1 MKNILRFTTAGSVD
15 DGKSTLIGRLFY
27 DSKQIFKDQLSAIEL
42 KSKSKGFDYIDLSL
56 YTDGLKAEREQ
67 GITIDVAYRY
77 FATPKRKFIIADTPG
92 HIQYTRNMVTGASTA
107 NAAVI
112 LIDARKGILEQT
124 RRHTI
129 LSSLL
134 GIKHL
139 VVCINKMDLIEFSE
153 IKFNAIVED
162 FQALLN
168 TVHVSTCDF
177 IPISALG
184 GDNVINPS
192 EQMPWYTGG
201 TLIETL
207 ENIDLAQDHLQS
219 PSRLAVQYVIRP
231 QKFEF
236 QDFRGYAGRIAGNG
250 FKIGDEITVALSE
263 KKSTITNIY
272 IGDKPKDVA
281 VHGESVTLTLSD
293 DIDISRG
300 DVLTLSSQPCSKSNQ
315 FAAKIC
321 WFHEKPLAVQ
331 QKLILRI
338 GTLKAMVM
346 VAGIHSK
353 INVETLE
360 NETTNSLQLNEI
372 GDVEFMTSEEIPFD
386 SYLSQQATG
395 SFILVD
401 PQSLN
406 TIGGGM
412 IL

>member
-15 DGKSTLIGRLFY
+15 AGKSTLIGRLFY
-27 DSKQIFKDQLSAIEL
+27 DSKKIFKDQLSAIEL

-92 HIQYTRNMVTGASTA
+92 HIEYTRNMVTGASTA

-112 LIDARKGILEQT
+112 LIEARKGILEQT

-139 VVCINKMDLIEFSE
+139 VVCVNKMDLIDYSE
-153 IKFNAIVED
+153 EQFNAIVEQ
-162 FQALLN
+162 FQELLKSVN
-168 TVHVSTCDF
+168 VSTCDF

-184 GDNVINPS
+184 GDNVINKS
-192 EQMPWYTGG
+192 EAMSWYKGY

-207 ENIDLAQDHLQS
+207 ENVDLAQDHQNS
-219 PSRLAVQYVIRP
+219 PTRLAVQYVIRP

-250 FKIGDEITVALSE
+250 FRIGDEIAVALSE
-263 KKSTITNIY
+263 KKSTITGIYLGEDTRNI
-272 IGDKPKDVA
+272 A
-281 VHGESVTLTLSD
+281 VHGESVTITLSD

-300 DVLTLSSQPCSKSNQ
+300 DMLTLSSEPCSKSSS
-315 FAAKIC
+315 FTAKIC
-321 WFHEKPLAVQ
+321 WFFEKPMALQ

-338 GTLKAMVM
+338 GTLKTMVM
-346 VAGIHSK
+346 VSGIHSK
-353 INVETLE
+353 LNIETLSNE
-360 NETTNSLQLNEI
+360 ETTTLQLNEI
-372 GDVEFMTSEEIPFD
+372 GEVEFISSEEIPYD
-386 SYLSQQATG
+386 SYLKQQASG

-401 PQSLN
+401 PQHLN

>member
-15 DGKSTLIGRLFY
+15 AGKSTLIGRLFY
-27 DSKQIFKDQLSAIEL
+27 DSKKIFKDQLSAIEL

-129 LSSLL
+129 LSFLF

-139 VVCINKMDLIEFSE
+139 VVCVNKMDLIDYSE
-153 IKFNAIVED
+153 EQFNAIVEQ
-162 FQALLN
+162 FQELLKSAN
-168 TVHVSTCDF
+168 VSTCDF

-184 GDNVINPS
+184 GDNVINKS
-192 EQMPWYTGG
+192 EAMSWYKGY

-207 ENIDLAQDHLQS
+207 ENVDLAQDHLNS
-219 PSRLAVQYVIRP
+219 PTRLAVQYVIRP

-250 FKIGDEITVALSE
+250 FRIGDEIAVALSE
-263 KKSTITNIY
+263 KKSTITGIYLGEDSRNI
-272 IGDKPKDVA
+272 A
-281 VHGESVTLTLSD
+281 VHGESVTITLSD

-300 DVLTLSSQPCSKSNQ
+300 DMLTLSSEPCSKSSS
-315 FAAKIC
+315 FTAKIC
-321 WFHEKPLAVQ
+321 WFFEKPMALQ

-338 GTLKAMVM
+338 GTLKTMVM
-346 VAGIHSK
+346 VSGIHSK
-353 INVETLE
+353 LNIETLS
-360 NETTNSLQLNEI
+360 NEEATTLQLNEI
-372 GDVEFMTSEEIPFD
+372 GEVEFISSEEIPYD
-386 SYLSQQATG
+386 SYLKQQASG

-401 PQSLN
+401 PQHLN

>member
-15 DGKSTLIGRLFY
+15 AGKSTLIGRLFY
-27 DSKQIFKDQLSAIEL
+27 DSKKIFKDQLSAIEL

-92 HIQYTRNMVTGASTA
+92 HIEYTRNMVTGASTA

-129 LSSLL
+129 LSSLF

-139 VVCINKMDLIEFSE
+139 VVCVNKMDLIDYSE
-153 IKFNAIVED
+153 EQFNAIVEQ
-162 FQALLN
+162 FQELLKSVN
-168 TVHVSTCDF
+168 VSTCDF

-184 GDNVINPS
+184 GDNVINKS
-192 EQMPWYTGG
+192 EAMSWYKGY

-207 ENIDLAQDHLQS
+207 ENVDLAQDHLNS
-219 PSRLAVQYVIRP
+219 PTRLAVQYVIRP

-250 FKIGDEITVALSE
+250 FRIGDEIAVALSE
-263 KKSTITNIY
+263 KKSTITGIYLGEDSRNI
-272 IGDKPKDVA
+272 A
-281 VHGESVTLTLSD
+281 VHGESVTITLSD

-300 DVLTLSSQPCSKSNQ
+300 DMLTLSSEPCSKSSS
-315 FAAKIC
+315 FTAKIC
-321 WFHEKPLAVQ
+321 WFFEKPLALQ

-338 GTLKAMVM
+338 GTLKTMVM
-346 VAGIHSK
+346 VSGIHSK
-353 INVETLE
+353 LNIETLSNE
-360 NETTNSLQLNEI
+360 ETTTLQLNEI
-372 GDVEFMTSEEIPFD
+372 GEVEFISSEEIPYD
-386 SYLSQQATG
+386 SYLKQQASG

-401 PQSLN
+401 PQHLN

>member
-1 MKNILRFTTAGSVD
+1 MENILRFTTAGSVD

-27 DSKQIFKDQLSAIEL
+27 DSKKIFKDQLSAIEL

-139 VVCINKMDLIEFSE
+139 VVCVNKMDLIDYSE
-153 IKFNAIVED
+153 EQFNAIVEQ
-162 FQALLN
+162 FQELLKSVN
-168 TVHVSTCDF
+168 VSTCDF

-184 GDNVINPS
+184 GDNVINKS
-192 EQMPWYTGG
+192 EAMSWYKGS
-201 TLIETL
+201 TLIQTL
-207 ENIDLAQDHLQS
+207 ENIDLAQDHLNS
-219 PSRLAVQYVIRP
+219 PTRLAVQYVIRP

-250 FKIGDEITVALSE
+250 FRIGDEIAIALSE
-263 KKSTITNIY
+263 KKSTITGIY
-272 IGDKPKDVA
+272 LGEDSRNFA
-281 VHGESVTLTLSD
+281 VHGESVTITLSD

-300 DVLTLSSQPCSKSNQ
+300 DMLTLSSEPCSKSSS
-315 FAAKIC
+315 FTAKIC
-321 WFHEKPLAVQ
+321 WFLEKPMALQ

-338 GTLKAMVM
+338 GTLKTMVM
-346 VAGIHSK
+346 VSGIHSK
-353 INVETLE
+353 LNIETLSNE
-360 NETTNSLQLNEI
+360 ETTTLQLNEI
-372 GDVEFMTSEEIPFD
+372 GEVEFISSEEIPYD
-386 SYLSQQATG
+386 SYLKQQASG

>member
-15 DGKSTLIGRLFY
+15 AGKSTLIGRLFY
-27 DSKQIFKDQLSAIEL
+27 DSKKIFKDQLSAIEL

-92 HIQYTRNMVTGASTA
+92 HIEYTRNMVTGASTA

-129 LSSLL
+129 LSSLF

-139 VVCINKMDLIEFSE
+139 VVCVNKMDLIDYSE
-153 IKFNAIVED
+153 EQFNAIVEQ
-162 FQALLN
+162 FQELLKSVN
-168 TVHVSTCDF
+168 VSTCDF

-184 GDNVINPS
+184 GDNVINKS
-192 EQMPWYTGG
+192 EAMSWYKGY

-207 ENIDLAQDHLQS
+207 ENVDLAQDHLNS
-219 PSRLAVQYVIRP
+219 PTRLAVQYVIRP

-250 FKIGDEITVALSE
+250 FRIGDEIAVALSE
-263 KKSTITNIY
+263 KKSTITGIYLGEDSRNI
-272 IGDKPKDVA
+272 A
-281 VHGESVTLTLSD
+281 VHGESVTITLSD

-300 DVLTLSSQPCSKSNQ
+300 DMLTLSSEPCSKSSS
-315 FAAKIC
+315 FTAKIC
-321 WFHEKPLAVQ
+321 WFFEKPMALQ

-338 GTLKAMVM
+338 GTLKTMVM
-346 VAGIHSK
+346 VSGIHSK
-353 INVETLE
+353 LNIETLSNE
-360 NETTNSLQLNEI
+360 ETTTLQLNEI
-372 GDVEFMTSEEIPFD
+372 GEVEFISSEEIPYD
-386 SYLSQQATG
+386 SYLKQQASG

-401 PQSLN
+401 PQHLN

>member
-15 DGKSTLIGRLFY
+15 AGKSTLIGRLFY
-27 DSKQIFKDQLSAIEL
+27 DSKKIFKDQLSAIEL

-92 HIQYTRNMVTGASTA
+92 HIEYTRNMVTGASTA

-112 LIDARKGILEQT
+112 LIEARKGILEQT

-139 VVCINKMDLIEFSE
+139 VVCVNKMDLIDYSE
-153 IKFNAIVED
+153 EQFNAIVEQ
-162 FQALLN
+162 FQELLKSVN
-168 TVHVSTCDF
+168 VSTCDF

-184 GDNVINPS
+184 GDNVINKS
-192 EQMPWYTGG
+192 EAMSWYKGY

-207 ENIDLAQDHLQS
+207 ENVDLAQDHQNS
-219 PSRLAVQYVIRP
+219 PTRLAVQYVIRP

-250 FKIGDEITVALSE
+250 FRIGDEIAVALSE
-263 KKSTITNIY
+263 KKSTITGIYLGEDSRNI
-272 IGDKPKDVA
+272 A
-281 VHGESVTLTLSD
+281 VHGESVTITLSD

-300 DVLTLSSQPCSKSNQ
+300 DMLTLSSEPCSKSSS
-315 FAAKIC
+315 FTAKIC
-321 WFHEKPLAVQ
+321 WFFEKPMALQ

-338 GTLKAMVM
+338 GTLKTMVM
-346 VAGIHSK
+346 VSGIHSK
-353 INVETLE
+353 LNIETLSNE
-360 NETTNSLQLNEI
+360 ETTTLQLNEI
-372 GDVEFMTSEEIPFD
+372 GEVEFISSEEIPYD
-386 SYLSQQATG
+386 SYLKQQASG

-401 PQSLN
+401 PQHLN

>member
-15 DGKSTLIGRLFY
+15 AGKSTLIGRLFY
-27 DSKQIFKDQLSAIEL
+27 DSKKIFKDQLSAIEL

-129 LSSLL
+129 LSSLF

-139 VVCINKMDLIEFSE
+139 VVCVNKMDLIDYSE
-153 IKFNAIVED
+153 EQFNAIVEQ
-162 FQALLN
+162 FQELLKSVN
-168 TVHVSTCDF
+168 VSTCDF

-184 GDNVINPS
+184 GDNVINKS
-192 EQMPWYTGG
+192 EAMSWYKGY

-207 ENIDLAQDHLQS
+207 ENVDLAQDHQNS
-219 PSRLAVQYVIRP
+219 PTRLAVQYVIRP

-250 FKIGDEITVALSE
+250 FRIGDEIAVALSE
-263 KKSTITNIY
+263 KKSTITGIYLGEDSRNI
-272 IGDKPKDVA
+272 A
-281 VHGESVTLTLSD
+281 VHGESVTITLSD

-300 DVLTLSSQPCSKSNQ
+300 DMLTLSSEPCSKSSS
-315 FAAKIC
+315 FTAKIC
-321 WFHEKPLAVQ
+321 WFFEKPMALQ

-338 GTLKAMVM
+338 GTLKTMVM
-346 VAGIHSK
+346 VSGIHSK
-353 INVETLE
+353 LNIETLSNE
-360 NETTNSLQLNEI
+360 ETTTLQLNEI
-372 GDVEFMTSEEIPFD
+372 GEVEFISSEEIPYD
-386 SYLSQQATG
+386 SYLKQQASG

-401 PQSLN
+401 PQHLN

>member
-15 DGKSTLIGRLFY
+15 AGKSTLIGRLFY
-27 DSKQIFKDQLSAIEL
+27 DSKKIFKDQLSAIEL

-129 LSSLL
+129 LSSLF

-139 VVCINKMDLIEFSE
+139 VVCVNKMDLIDYSE
-153 IKFNAIVED
+153 EQFNAIVEQ
-162 FQALLN
+162 FQELLKSVN
-168 TVHVSTCDF
+168 VSTCDF

-184 GDNVINPS
+184 GDNVINKS
-192 EQMPWYTGG
+192 EAMSWYKGY

-207 ENIDLAQDHLQS
+207 ENVDLAQDHLNS
-219 PSRLAVQYVIRP
+219 PTRLAVQYVIRP

-250 FKIGDEITVALSE
+250 FRIGDEIAVALSE
-263 KKSTITNIY
+263 KKSTITGIYSGEDSRNI
-272 IGDKPKDVA
+272 A
-281 VHGESVTLTLSD
+281 VHGESVTITLSD

-300 DVLTLSSQPCSKSNQ
+300 DMLTLSSEPCSKSSS
-315 FAAKIC
+315 FTAKIC
-321 WFHEKPLAVQ
+321 WFFEKPMALQ

-338 GTLKAMVM
+338 GTLKTMVM
-346 VAGIHSK
+346 VSGIHSK
-353 INVETLE
+353 LNIETLSNE
-360 NETTNSLQLNEI
+360 ETTTLQLNEI
-372 GDVEFMTSEEIPFD
+372 GEVEFISSEEIPHD
-386 SYLSQQATG
+386 SYLKQQASG

-401 PQSLN
+401 PQHLN

>member
-15 DGKSTLIGRLFY
+15 AGKSTLIGRLFY
-27 DSKQIFKDQLSAIEL
+27 DSKKIFKDQLSAIEL

-92 HIQYTRNMVTGASTA
+92 HTEYTRNMVTGASTA

-139 VVCINKMDLIEFSE
+139 VVCVNKMDLIDYSE
-153 IKFNAIVED
+153 EQFNAIVEQ
-162 FQALLN
+162 FQELLKSVN
-168 TVHVSTCDF
+168 VSTCDF

-184 GDNVINPS
+184 GDNVINKS
-192 EQMPWYTGG
+192 EVMSWYKGY

-207 ENIDLAQDHLQS
+207 ENVDLAQDHLNS
-219 PSRLAVQYVIRP
+219 PTRLAVQYVIRP

-250 FKIGDEITVALSE
+250 FRIGDEIAVALSE
-263 KKSTITNIY
+263 KKSTITGIYLGEVSKNI
-272 IGDKPKDVA
+272 A
-281 VHGESVTLTLSD
+281 VHGESVTITLSD

-300 DVLTLSSQPCSKSNQ
+300 DMLTLSSEPCSKSSS
-315 FAAKIC
+315 FTAKIC
-321 WFHEKPLAVQ
+321 WFFEKPMALQ

-338 GTLKAMVM
+338 GTLKTMVM
-346 VAGIHSK
+346 VSGIHSK
-353 INVETLE
+353 LNLETLSNE
-360 NETTNSLQLNEI
+360 ETTTLQLNEI
-372 GDVEFMTSEEIPFD
+372 GEVEFISSEEIPYD
-386 SYLSQQATG
+386 SYLKQQASG

-401 PQSLN
+401 PQYLN

>member
-139 VVCINKMDLIEFSE
+139 VVCVNKMDLIEFSE
-153 IKFNAIVED
+153 EKFNAIVAD
-162 FQALLN
+162 FQVLLK

-184 GDNVINPS
+184 GDNVINRS
-192 EQMPWYTGG
+192 EQMPWYLGE

-219 PSRLAVQYVIRP
+219 PTRFAVQYVVRP

-250 FKIGDEITVALSE
+250 FRIGDEVSVALSD

-272 IGDKPKDVA
+272 VGETIKEVA

-300 DVLTLSSQPCSKSNQ
+300 DLLTLSSQPCSKSNQ

-321 WFHEKPLAVQ
+321 WFHEKPLDVQ

-338 GTLKAMVM
+338 GTLKAMVL
-346 VAGIHSK
+346 VTGIHSK

-372 GDVEFMTSEEIPFD
+372 GDVEFMTSEEIPYD

>member
-15 DGKSTLIGRLFY
+15 AGKSTLIGRLFY
-27 DSKQIFKDQLSAIEL
+27 DSKKIFKDQLSAIEL

-92 HIQYTRNMVTGASTA
+92 HTEYTRNMVTGASTA

-129 LSSLL
+129 LSSLF

-139 VVCINKMDLIEFSE
+139 VVCVNKMDLIDYSE
-153 IKFNAIVED
+153 EQFNAIVEQ
-162 FQALLN
+162 FQELLKSVN
-168 TVHVSTCDF
+168 VSTCDF

-184 GDNVINPS
+184 GDNVINKS
-192 EQMPWYTGG
+192 QAMSWYKGC
-201 TLIETL
+201 TLMETL
-207 ENIDLAQDHLQS
+207 ENVDLAQDHLNS
-219 PSRLAVQYVIRP
+219 PTRLAVQYVIRP

-250 FKIGDEITVALSE
+250 FRIGDEIAVALSE
-263 KKSTITNIY
+263 KKSTITGIYLGEVSKNI
-272 IGDKPKDVA
+272 A
-281 VHGESVTLTLSD
+281 VHGESVTITLSD

-300 DVLTLSSQPCSKSNQ
+300 DMLTLSSEPCSKSSS
-315 FAAKIC
+315 FTAKIC
-321 WFHEKPLAVQ
+321 WFFEKPMALQ

-338 GTLKAMVM
+338 GTLKTMVM
-346 VAGIHSK
+346 VSGIHSK
-353 INVETLE
+353 LNLETLSNE
-360 NETTNSLQLNEI
+360 ETTTLQLNEI
-372 GDVEFMTSEEIPFD
+372 GEVEFISSEEIPYD
-386 SYLSQQATG
+386 SYLKQQASG

-401 PQSLN
+401 PQHLN

>member
-15 DGKSTLIGRLFY
+15 AGKSTLIGRLFY
-27 DSKQIFKDQLSAIEL
+27 DSKKIFKDQLSAIEL

-92 HIQYTRNMVTGASTA
+92 HTEYTRNMVTGASTA

-129 LSSLL
+129 
-134 GIKHL
+134 KHL
-139 VVCINKMDLIEFSE
+139 VVCVNKMDLIDYSE
-153 IKFNAIVED
+153 EQFNAIVEQ
-162 FQALLN
+162 FQELLKSVN
-168 TVHVSTCDF
+168 VSTCDF

-184 GDNVINPS
+184 GDNVINKS
-192 EQMPWYTGG
+192 QAMSWYKGC
-201 TLIETL
+201 TLMETL
-207 ENIDLAQDHLQS
+207 ENVDLAQDHLNS
-219 PSRLAVQYVIRP
+219 PTRLAVQYVIRP

-250 FKIGDEITVALSE
+250 FRIGDEIAVALSE
-263 KKSTITNIY
+263 KKSTITGIYLGEVSKNI
-272 IGDKPKDVA
+272 A
-281 VHGESVTLTLSD
+281 VHGESVTITLSD

-300 DVLTLSSQPCSKSNQ
+300 DMLTLSSEPCSKSSS
-315 FAAKIC
+315 FTAKIC
-321 WFHEKPLAVQ
+321 WFFEKPMALQ

-338 GTLKAMVM
+338 GTLKTMVM
-346 VAGIHSK
+346 VSGIHSK
-353 INVETLE
+353 LNLETLSNE
-360 NETTNSLQLNEI
+360 ETTTLQLNEI
-372 GDVEFMTSEEIPFD
+372 GEVEFISSEEIPYD
-386 SYLSQQATG
+386 SYLKQQASG

-401 PQSLN
+401 PQHLN

>member
-15 DGKSTLIGRLFY
+15 AGKSTLIGRLFY
-27 DSKQIFKDQLSAIEL
+27 DSKKIFKDQLSAIEL

-92 HIQYTRNMVTGASTA
+92 HIEYTRNMVTGASTA

-112 LIDARKGILEQT
+112 LIDARKGIIEQT

-139 VVCINKMDLIEFSE
+139 VVCVNKMDLIDYSE
-153 IKFNAIVED
+153 EQFNAIVEQ
-162 FQALLN
+162 FQELLKSVN
-168 TVHVSTCDF
+168 VSTCDF

-184 GDNVINPS
+184 GDNVINKS
-192 EQMPWYTGG
+192 EAMSWYKGY

-207 ENIDLAQDHLQS
+207 ENVDLAQDHLNS
-219 PSRLAVQYVIRP
+219 PTRLAVQYVIRP

-250 FKIGDEITVALSE
+250 FRIGDEIAIALSE
-263 KKSTITNIY
+263 KKSTITGIYLGEDSRNI
-272 IGDKPKDVA
+272 A
-281 VHGESVTLTLSD
+281 VHGESVTITLSD

-300 DVLTLSSQPCSKSNQ
+300 DMLTLSSEPCSKSSS
-315 FAAKIC
+315 FTAKIC
-321 WFHEKPLAVQ
+321 WFFEKPMALQ

-338 GTLKAMVM
+338 GTLKTMVM
-346 VAGIHSK
+346 VSGIHSK
-353 INVETLE
+353 LNIETLSNE
-360 NETTNSLQLNEI
+360 ETTMLQLNEI
-372 GDVEFMTSEEIPFD
+372 GEVEFISSEEIPYD
-386 SYLSQQATG
+386 SYLKQQASG

-401 PQSLN
+401 PQHLN

>member
-15 DGKSTLIGRLFY
+15 AGKSTLIGRLFY
-27 DSKQIFKDQLSAIEL
+27 DSKKIFKDQLSAIEL

-139 VVCINKMDLIEFSE
+139 VVCVNKMDLIDYSE
-153 IKFNAIVED
+153 EQFNAIVEQ
-162 FQALLN
+162 FQELLKSVN
-168 TVHVSTCDF
+168 VSTCDF

-184 GDNVINPS
+184 GDNVINKS
-192 EQMPWYTGG
+192 QAMSWYKGC
-201 TLIETL
+201 TLMETL
-207 ENIDLAQDHLQS
+207 ENVDLAQDHLNS
-219 PSRLAVQYVIRP
+219 PTRLAVQYVIRP

-250 FKIGDEITVALSE
+250 FRIGDEIAVALSE
-263 KKSTITNIY
+263 KKSTITGIYLGEVSKNI
-272 IGDKPKDVA
+272 A
-281 VHGESVTLTLSD
+281 VHGESVTITLSD

-300 DVLTLSSQPCSKSNQ
+300 DMLTLSSEPCSKSSS
-315 FAAKIC
+315 FTAKIC
-321 WFHEKPLAVQ
+321 WFFEKPLALQ

-338 GTLKAMVM
+338 GTLKTMVM
-346 VAGIHSK
+346 VSGIHSK
-353 INVETLE
+353 LNIETLSSE
-360 NETTNSLQLNEI
+360 ETTTLQLNEI
-372 GDVEFMTSEEIPFD
+372 GEVEFISSEEIPYD
-386 SYLSQQATG
+386 SFLKQQASG

-401 PQSLN
+401 PQYLN

>member
-1 MKNILRFTTAGSVD
+1 MKTILRFTTAGSVD
-15 DGKSTLIGRLFY
+15 AGKSTLIGRLFY
-27 DSKQIFKDQLSAIEL
+27 DSKKIFKDQLSAIEL

-139 VVCINKMDLIEFSE
+139 VVCVNKMDLIDYSE
-153 IKFNAIVED
+153 EQFNAIVEQ
-162 FQALLN
+162 FQELLKSVN
-168 TVHVSTCDF
+168 VSTCDF

-184 GDNVINPS
+184 GDNVINKS
-192 EQMPWYTGG
+192 EAMSWYKGS
-201 TLIETL
+201 TLIQTL
-207 ENIDLAQDHLQS
+207 ENIDLAQDHLNS
-219 PSRLAVQYVIRP
+219 PTRLAVQYVIRP

-250 FKIGDEITVALSE
+250 FRIGDEIAVALSE
-263 KKSTITNIY
+263 KKSTITGIYLGEVSKNI
-272 IGDKPKDVA
+272 A
-281 VHGESVTLTLSD
+281 VHGESVTITLSD

-300 DVLTLSSQPCSKSNQ
+300 DMLTLSSEPCSKSSS
-315 FAAKIC
+315 FTAKIC
-321 WFHEKPLAVQ
+321 WFFEKPMALQ

-338 GTLKAMVM
+338 GTLKTMVM
-346 VAGIHSK
+346 VSGIHSK
-353 INVETLE
+353 LNLETLSNE
-360 NETTNSLQLNEI
+360 ETTTLQLNEI
-372 GDVEFMTSEEIPFD
+372 GEVEFISSEEIPYD
-386 SYLSQQATG
+386 SFLKQQASG

-401 PQSLN
+401 PQYLN

>member
-15 DGKSTLIGRLFY
+15 AGKSTLIGRLFY
-27 DSKQIFKDQLSAIEL
+27 DSKKIFKDQLSAIEL

-92 HIQYTRNMVTGASTA
+92 HIEYTRNMVTGASTA

-112 LIDARKGILEQT
+112 LIESRKGILEQT

-139 VVCINKMDLIEFSE
+139 VVCVNKMDLIDYSE
-153 IKFNAIVED
+153 EQFNAIVEQ
-162 FQALLN
+162 FQELLKSVN
-168 TVHVSTCDF
+168 VSTCDF

-184 GDNVINPS
+184 GDNVINKS
-192 EQMPWYTGG
+192 EAMSWYKGY

-207 ENIDLAQDHLQS
+207 ENVDLAQDHQNS
-219 PSRLAVQYVIRP
+219 PTRLAVQYVIRP

-250 FKIGDEITVALSE
+250 FRIGDEIAVALSE
-263 KKSTITNIY
+263 KKSTITGIYLGEDSRNI
-272 IGDKPKDVA
+272 A
-281 VHGESVTLTLSD
+281 VHGESVTITLSD

-300 DVLTLSSQPCSKSNQ
+300 DMLTLSSEPCSKSSS
-315 FAAKIC
+315 FTAKIC
-321 WFHEKPLAVQ
+321 WFFEKPMALQ

-338 GTLKAMVM
+338 GTLKTMVM
-346 VAGIHSK
+346 VSGIHSK
-353 INVETLE
+353 LNIETLSNE
-360 NETTNSLQLNEI
+360 ETTTLQLNEI
-372 GDVEFMTSEEIPFD
+372 GEVEFISSEEIPYD
-386 SYLSQQATG
+386 SYLKQQASG

-401 PQSLN
+401 PQHLN

>member
-15 DGKSTLIGRLFY
+15 AGKSTLIGRLFY
-27 DSKQIFKDQLSAIEL
+27 DSKKIFKDQLSAIEL

-92 HIQYTRNMVTGASTA
+92 HIEYTRNMVTGASTA

-112 LIDARKGILEQT
+112 LIEARKGILEQT

-139 VVCINKMDLIEFSE
+139 VVCVNKMDLIDYSE
-153 IKFNAIVED
+153 EQFNAIVEQ
-162 FQALLN
+162 FQELLKSVN
-168 TVHVSTCDF
+168 VSTCDF

-184 GDNVINPS
+184 GDNVINKS
-192 EQMPWYTGG
+192 EAMSWYKGY

-207 ENIDLAQDHLQS
+207 ENVDLAQDHQNS
-219 PSRLAVQYVIRP
+219 PTRLAVQYVIRP

-236 QDFRGYAGRIAGNG
+236 QDFRGYTGRIAGNG
-250 FKIGDEITVALSE
+250 FRIGDEIAVALSE
-263 KKSTITNIY
+263 KKSTITGIYLGEDSRNI
-272 IGDKPKDVA
+272 A
-281 VHGESVTLTLSD
+281 VHGESVTITLSD

-300 DVLTLSSQPCSKSNQ
+300 DMLTLSSEPCSKSSS
-315 FAAKIC
+315 FTAKIC
-321 WFHEKPLAVQ
+321 WFFEKPMALQ

-338 GTLKAMVM
+338 GTLKTMVM
-346 VAGIHSK
+346 VSGIHSK
-353 INVETLE
+353 LNIETLSNE
-360 NETTNSLQLNEI
+360 ETTTLQLNEI
-372 GDVEFMTSEEIPFD
+372 GEVEFISSEEIPYD
-386 SYLSQQATG
+386 SYLKQQASG

-401 PQSLN
+401 PQHLN

>member
-15 DGKSTLIGRLFY
+15 AGKSTLIGRLFY
-27 DSKQIFKDQLSAIEL
+27 DSKKIFKDQLSAIEL

-92 HIQYTRNMVTGASTA
+92 HIEYTRNMVTGASTA

-112 LIDARKGILEQT
+112 LIDARKGIIEQT

-139 VVCINKMDLIEFSE
+139 VVCVNKMDLIDYSE
-153 IKFNAIVED
+153 EQFNAIVEQ
-162 FQALLN
+162 FQELLKSVN
-168 TVHVSTCDF
+168 VSTCDF

-184 GDNVINPS
+184 GDNVINKS
-192 EQMPWYTGG
+192 EAMSWYKGY

-207 ENIDLAQDHLQS
+207 ENVDLAQDHLNS
-219 PSRLAVQYVIRP
+219 PTRLAVQYVIRP

-236 QDFRGYAGRIAGNG
+236 QDFRGYAGRIVGNG
-250 FKIGDEITVALSE
+250 FRIGDEIAIALSE
-263 KKSTITNIY
+263 KKSTITGIYLGEDSRNI
-272 IGDKPKDVA
+272 A
-281 VHGESVTLTLSD
+281 VHGESVTITLSD

-300 DVLTLSSQPCSKSNQ
+300 DMLTLSSDPCSKSSS
-315 FAAKIC
+315 FTAKIC
-321 WFHEKPLAVQ
+321 WFFEKPMALQ

-338 GTLKAMVM
+338 GTLKTMVM
-346 VAGIHSK
+346 VSGIHSK
-353 INVETLE
+353 LNIETLSNE
-360 NETTNSLQLNEI
+360 ETTTLQLNEI
-372 GDVEFMTSEEIPFD
+372 GEVEFISSEEIPYD
-386 SYLSQQATG
+386 SYLKQQASG

-401 PQSLN
+401 PQHLN

>member
-15 DGKSTLIGRLFY
+15 AGKSTLIGRLFY
-27 DSKQIFKDQLSAIEL
+27 DSKKIFKDQLSAIEL

-129 LSSLL
+129 LSFLF

-139 VVCINKMDLIEFSE
+139 VVCVNKMDLIDYSE
-153 IKFNAIVED
+153 EQFNAIVEQ
-162 FQALLN
+162 FQELLKSVN
-168 TVHVSTCDF
+168 VSTCDF

-184 GDNVINPS
+184 GDNVINKS
-192 EQMPWYTGG
+192 DAMSWYKGY

-207 ENIDLAQDHLQS
+207 ENVDLAQDHLNS
-219 PSRLAVQYVIRP
+219 PTRLAVQYVIRP

-250 FKIGDEITVALSE
+250 FRIGDEIAVALSE
-263 KKSTITNIY
+263 KKSTITGIYLGEDSRNI
-272 IGDKPKDVA
+272 A
-281 VHGESVTLTLSD
+281 VHGESVTITLSD

-300 DVLTLSSQPCSKSNQ
+300 DMLTLSSEPCSKSSS
-315 FAAKIC
+315 FTAKIC
-321 WFHEKPLAVQ
+321 WFFEKPLALQ

-338 GTLKAMVM
+338 GTLKTMVM
-346 VAGIHSK
+346 VSGIHSK
-353 INVETLE
+353 LNIETLSNE
-360 NETTNSLQLNEI
+360 ETTTLQLNEI
-372 GDVEFMTSEEIPFD
+372 GEVEFISSEEIPYD
-386 SYLSQQATG
+386 SYLKQQASG

-401 PQSLN
+401 PQHLN

>member
-1 MKNILRFTTAGSVD
+1 MKTILRFTTAGSVD
-15 DGKSTLIGRLFY
+15 AGKSTLIGRLFY
-27 DSKQIFKDQLSAIEL
+27 DSKKIFKDQLSAIEL

-139 VVCINKMDLIEFSE
+139 VVCVNKMDLIDYSE
-153 IKFNAIVED
+153 EQFNAIVEQ
-162 FQALLN
+162 FQELLKSVN
-168 TVHVSTCDF
+168 VSTCDF
-177 IPISALG
+177 IPISALV
-184 GDNVINPS
+184 GDNVINKS
-192 EQMPWYTGG
+192 QAMSWYKGC
-201 TLIETL
+201 TLMETL
-207 ENIDLAQDHLQS
+207 ENVDLAQDHLNS
-219 PSRLAVQYVIRP
+219 PTRLAVQYVIRP

-250 FKIGDEITVALSE
+250 FRIGDEIAVALSE
-263 KKSTITNIY
+263 KKSTITGIYLGEVSKNI
-272 IGDKPKDVA
+272 A
-281 VHGESVTLTLSD
+281 VHGESVTITLSD

-300 DVLTLSSQPCSKSNQ
+300 DMLTLSSEPCSKSSS
-315 FAAKIC
+315 FTAKIC
-321 WFHEKPLAVQ
+321 WFFEKPMALQ

-338 GTLKAMVM
+338 GTLKTMVM
-346 VAGIHSK
+346 VSGIHSK
-353 INVETLE
+353 LNLETLSNE
-360 NETTNSLQLNEI
+360 ETTTLQLNEI
-372 GDVEFMTSEEIPFD
+372 GEVEFISSEEIPYD
-386 SYLSQQATG
+386 SFLKQQASG

-401 PQSLN
+401 PQYLN

>member
-15 DGKSTLIGRLFY
+15 AGKSTLIGRLFY
-27 DSKQIFKDQLSAIEL
+27 DSKKIFKDQLSAIEL

-129 LSSLL
+129 LSSLF

-139 VVCINKMDLIEFSE
+139 VVCVNKMDLIDYSE
-153 IKFNAIVED
+153 EQFNAIVEQ
-162 FQALLN
+162 FQELLKSVN
-168 TVHVSTCDF
+168 VSTCDF

-184 GDNVINPS
+184 GDNVINKS
-192 EQMPWYTGG
+192 EAMSWYKGY

-207 ENIDLAQDHLQS
+207 ENVDLAQDHLNS
-219 PSRLAVQYVIRP
+219 PTRLAVQYVIRP

-250 FKIGDEITVALSE
+250 FRIGDEIAVALSE
-263 KKSTITNIY
+263 KKSTITGIYSGEDSRNI
-272 IGDKPKDVA
+272 A
-281 VHGESVTLTLSD
+281 VHGESVTITLSD

-300 DVLTLSSQPCSKSNQ
+300 DMLTLSSEPCSKSSS
-315 FAAKIC
+315 FTAKIC
-321 WFHEKPLAVQ
+321 WFFEKPMALQ

-338 GTLKAMVM
+338 GTLKTMVM
-346 VAGIHSK
+346 VSGIHSK
-353 INVETLE
+353 LNIETLSNE
-360 NETTNSLQLNEI
+360 ETTTLQLNEI
-372 GDVEFMTSEEIPFD
+372 GEVEFISSEEIPYD
-386 SYLSQQATG
+386 SFLKQQASG

-401 PQSLN
+401 PQHLN